1 MSAVSTP
8 YAHTQQF
15 QRVLILPKIQK
26 KLQTRRKKRENYS
39 PFLLTK
45 TILKLRIPYVTS
57 KW

>member
-1 MSAVSTP
+1 MPTVSTP
-8 YAHTQQF
+8 YAHIQQF
-15 QRVLILPKIQK
+15 QGVFNLPKIQK